1 MYFDWEKWDLLPRIP
16 QNLLV
21 GFAIKTIALL
31 PDAYPIFWPSFVSIQ
46 TCRNLKGALESLYIK
61 YGEDRLRTM
70 GDMMS

>member
-31 PDAYPIFWPSFVSIQ
+31 PDAYPIFWPSFVSIHQ
-46 TCRNLKGALESLYIK
+46 ILQEKQGRKFRVVE
-61 YGEDRLRTM
+61 ED
-70 GDMMS
+70 